1 MNKQMYKILPYSFKR
16 AKELNVKIL
25 PSNNLNKKIDV
36 YKDNKKVA
44 SIGAK
49 GYLDYPNYILLKG
62 KEYANIRRKLYYG
75 RHIKEPLKD
84 KEGNFTPSYYA
95 KKILW

>member
-1 MNKQMYKILPYSFKR
+1 MYKILPYSFQR
-16 AKELNVKIL
+16 AKEINVKIL
-25 PSNNLNKKIDV
+25 PSENLTKKIDV

-49 GYLDYPNYILLKG
+49 GYMDYPTYTKLKG
-62 KEYANIRRKLYYG
+62 KEYADIRRKLYYG
-75 RHIKEPLKD
+75 RHANEKVKD
-84 KEGNFTPSYYA
+84 KEGNYTPSYYA